1 MIANPDSDMSEA
13 DEPRSLEDENAHL
26 RRLLDASTS
35 KIMKLQGTADT
46 TDQITD
52 VKIGRSVEA
61 LQDAIQ
67 WWINSVEQ
75 DLRKQEKDFRHTFH
89 RRLDHEGRLSGYRA
103 LGLYDDTSTGTD
115 AEWMTWLG
123 NLSTCIYV
131 VLGREI
137 WAYLQTKIF
146 NRRFPIGVY
155 GDIRSIFDDIFSVMR
170 RGSKDQGLYHH

>member
-1 MIANPDSDMSEA
+1 MDNPDSDMSEA
-13 DEPRSLEDENAHL
+13 DESRGLEDENAHL

-52 VKIGRSVEA
+52 VKIGKSVEA

-75 DLRKQEKDFRHTFH
+75 DLRKQEQDFRQIFH
-89 RRLDHEGRLSGYRA
+89 KAPDDEGLLSKYRVP
-103 LGLYDDTSTGTD
+103 GLYDDSSPGAH
-115 AEWMTWLG
+115 AEWMTWLS

-146 NRRFPIGVY
+146 SRKFPIGVR
-155 GDIRSIFDDIFSVMR
+155 GEVRSTFDDIFSVMR
-170 RGSKDQGLYHH
+170 RGSKDQGSYHH

>member
-1 MIANPDSDMSEA
+1 MNNPDLDMREA
-13 DEPRSLEDENAHL
+13 DEPRGLAGTNAHL

-52 VKIGRSVEA
+52 VKIGKSVEA

-67 WWINSVEQ
+67 WWINSVER
-75 DLRKQEKDFRHTFH
+75 DLRKQNQDFRHIFH
-89 RRLDHEGRLSGYRA
+89 SITDHEIRSSEYRTI
-103 LGLYDDTSTGTD
+103 GLYDDASPGTD

-131 VLGREI
+131 VLGRGI
-137 WAYLQTKIF
+137 WAYLQTEIF
-146 NRRFPIGVY
+146 SAIFPIGVD
-155 GDIRSIFDDIFSVMR
+155 GELKSTFEDIFSIMR
-170 RGSKDQGLYHH
+170 RGSIDQGLYHH